1 MPPAGRG
8 CWSTGCCGAASCR
21 RRRSASCGISPALAS
36 GRFQAHTA
44 EVQRVQRP
52 WRTPASSW
60 TRPPPTCWAPR
71 VGRCWP
77 PWLAGNATPEVL
89 AELARGRLR
98 TKLPQ
103 LRHALRG
110 RFGDHTPCCCA
121 WRLAHLEHLE
131 GAIAALDRRVD
142 AVIAPFAAARDR
154 LDTITGWG
162 SGPRRPSSPRSAP
175 TWVCSPRR
183 APGLLGGALPGQQ
196 PRPVANAAPASPP
209 RQPLA
214 GEVLIECAWAAARSR
229 DTYLSAQYW
238 RLARRIGKQEGRRR
252 RRPLHPGDRL
262 APAHQRLRLCRPRR
276 RLLRPPRRPPRPPAS
291 RRPTPG
297 PRLPRHP
304 PTPRRMTRGILLSG

>member
-175 TWVCSPRR
+175 TWGVPHAGHLASWAGRCPGNNPDRWQTPLR
-183 APGLLGGALPGQQ
+183 QAPKGNRWL
-196 PRPVANAAPASPP
+196 
-209 RQPLA
+209 
-214 GEVLIECAWAAARSR
+214 GEVLTWVRLGRSRRR
-229 DTYLSAQYW
+229 DTYLSAQSW
-238 RLARRIGKQEGRRR
+238 RLARRSGKQKAGHRGQ
-252 RRPLHPGDRL
+252 PLDPAGRL
-262 APAHQRLRLCRPRR
+262 APTRQRL
-276 RLLRPPRRPPRPPAS
+276 
-291 RRPTPG
+291 
-297 PRLPRHP
+297 
-304 PTPRRMTRGILLSG
+304 